1 VKELWIIYSFHVKE
15 LVRKKGFLFSSL
27 FIVGL
32 ILIAT
37 YFSHQASSSEKNDK
51 VLVSLNIDGTS
62 LSEKALNKAF
72 KDADFDISFTKKS
85 EKDIKKQ
92 VKDKDVLSA
101 FVLKGSL
108 EKPSISHY
116 YRHSPTQEIS
126 LYIEKSLETQVVS
139 TTLSKANVDPLLLQ
153 HIDQTFKVDNH
164 KLNKSEKSYGLI
176 YPMIF
181 SMYIFIIGFGQAI
194 SMSVVSEKS
203 TKVVEILLPKINA
216 AHSFF
221 AKIGAALTTGLIQ
234 LSVTILSFVLVR
246 QLGWIDGGKIN
257 FIGMNINYSDVS
269 LLIIVLFVLF
279 FLGGFFL
286 YGLLYASLG
295 AKVSRVEDLGPV
307 LTPIVFLLMG
317 AFGLGIFTIFSPE
330 STVSSIAS
338 YIPFFTPTVLFAR
351 ILLHVSSP
359 LEIGASVTIFILT
372 LIALTFLCKKWFL
385 QGISHYGSPKKRKLN
400 FFTKK

>member
-1 VKELWIIYSFHVKE
+1 MKELWIIYSFHVKE

-37 YFSHQASSSEKNDK
+37 FFSHQATSDEKKDK
-51 VLVSLNIDGTS
+51 VLISLHLDGAT
-62 LSEKALNKAF
+62 LSEKEMNRAF
-72 KDADFDISFTKKS
+72 KSVGYDISFTNKS
-85 EKDIKKQ
+85 VNDIKQQ
-92 VKDKDVLSA
+92 VEDKDVLSA
-101 FVLKGSL
+101 FILTGTL

-116 YRHSPTQEIS
+116 YRYSATQDIS
-126 LYIEKSLETQVVS
+126 LYIEKALETQVVS
-139 TTLSKANVDPLLLQ
+139 TTLTNANVDPLLLQ
-153 HIDQTFKVDNH
+153 HIDQNFNVKNH
-164 KLNKSEKSYGLI
+164 DLNKSEKSYGLI

-181 SMYIFIIGFGQAI
+181 LMYVFIIGFGQAI

-234 LSVTILSFVLVR
+234 MVVTVLSFVLVR

-257 FIGMNINYSDVS
+257 FIGFNINYSDIS
-269 LLIIVLFVLF
+269 PLIIVLFILF

-330 STVSSIAS
+330 SPVSTITS

-359 LEIGASVTIFILT
+359 VEISVSIAIFIVT
-372 LIALTFLCKKWFL
+372 LLALTFLCKKWFL
-385 QGISHYGSPKKRKLN
+385 QGISHYGSPKKRKWG
-400 FFTKK
+400 FTTKK

>member
-37 YFSHQASSSEKNDK
+37 YLSHQASSNEKNDK

-62 LSEKALNKAF
+62 LSEKAMNKAF
-72 KDADFDISFTKKS
+72 KDADYDVSFTKKS
-85 EKDIKKQ
+85 EKDIKKL
-92 VKDKDVLSA
+92 VKDKDALSA
-101 FVLKGSL
+101 FVLNGSL

-116 YRHSPTQEIS
+116 YRYSPTQEIS
-126 LYIEKSLETQVVS
+126 LYIEKSLETQIVS

-234 LSVTILSFVLVR
+234 LSVTIFSFVLVR

-269 LLIIVLFVLF
+269 PLIIVLFVLF

-330 STVSSIAS
+330 STVSNIAS

-359 LEIGASVTIFILT
+359 LEIGASISIFILT
-372 LIALTFLCKKWFL
+372 LISLTFLCKKWFL
-385 QGISHYGSPKKRKLN
+385 QGISHYGSPKKRKWS
-400 FFTKK
+400 FSTKK